1 MRKASRWPWYLAGGL
16 GLMLSISGAI
26 AAVYVIVQ
34 GAGLFA
40 LLPVAVS
47 IAGVLVYQGAYAL
60 MTRDEDS

>member
-1 MRKASRWPWYLAGGL
+1 
-16 GLMLSISGAI
+16 MLSISGAI